1 MMDQKQIREEIEKLI
16 KKSYREIDKVF
27 AERLKEI
34 ISQIKK
40 LLMKIEGKDPHIG
53 WTEINKFRRL
63 DSELKRIEKDL
74 EGDHKKIAENINNLK
89 EKTYLDTFLK
99 HTYLFEQATKDRFL
113 TAIPDMKLVRKMLD
127 QPIKFIK
134 LDESLKK
141 ERKRALKRIRTDIT
155 LGVLNGEGFKKI
167 AKRLRTSLG
176 MTVKQSKRVAR
187 TEGGRAMEQAA
198 FDSAQVAKKFG
209 ARMHKIWEAT
219 LDLRTRPSHQVLDHQ
234 MKDIDE
240 PFEINGCKGMHP
252 KGFVGPGSAGE
263 NINCR
268 CIVLYTVNGELP
280 ETRRAEDIHGR
291 AKIIPTKSYQEWIKD
306 IEADMKKEYNNTNES
321 GAVYYEPNKVIQ
333 QSLSGKDLKD
343 YNHSISYYNEV
354 RNRDKSIEIYKV
366 YSNVNNMNTEFTQDD
381 IKKIYEHVF
390 ENKYELSN
398 GLSNFKPDIH
408 MAHSWQRLRE
418 GKNILPK
425 DLVLLGHELKE
436 HYFMNVLNMKYPE
449 AHKEAN
455 KFYNYEKLI

>member
-1 MMDQKQIREEIEKLI
+1 MDQKQIREEIEKLI
-16 KKSYREIDKVF
+16 KKSYKEIDKVF

-34 ISQIKK
+34 LSQIKK

-113 TAIPDMKLVRKMLD
+113 TAIPDMKLVRKMLE

-141 ERKRALKRIRTDIT
+141 ERKRALKRIRADIT

-198 FDSAQVAKKFG
+198 FDSAQVAKKYG

-268 CIVLYTVNGELP
+268 CVVLYTVNGELP
-280 ETRRAEDIHGR
+280 ATRRAEDIHGR

-306 IEADMKKEYNNTNES
+306 IEADMKKEYNNTSES
-321 GAVYYEPNKVIQ
+321 GAVFYFRDERDDIVKNNVQIKQEVHAYKFYNAIKNRNLDREAEKITANLINIG
-333 QSLSGKDLKD
+333 SGLT
-343 YNHSISYYNEV
+343 YLEV
-354 RNRDKSIEIYKV
+354 R
-366 YSNVNNMNTEFTQDD
+366 TAL
-381 IKKIYEHVF
+381 EHIF

-398 GLSNFKPDIH
+398 GLNHFAPDYT
-408 MAHSWQRLRE
+408 MAQSLQRLLN
-418 GKNILPK
+418 GKNILEK
-425 DLVLLGHELKE
+425 DIILLQHEHLE
-436 HYFMNVLNMKYPE
+436 HYYMNVIGMNYQDAHNETNKKYNFQE
-449 AHKEAN
+449 LE
-455 KFYNYEKLI
+455 

>member
-1 MMDQKQIREEIEKLI
+1 MDQKQIREEIEKLI
-16 KKSYREIDKVF
+16 KKSYKEIDKVF

-34 ISQIKK
+34 LNQIKK

-74 EGDHKKIAENINNLK
+74 EDDHKKIAENINNLK

-141 ERKRALKRIRTDIT
+141 ERKRALKRIRADIT

-198 FDSAQVAKKFG
+198 FDSAQVAKKYG

-268 CIVLYTVNGELP
+268 CTVIYSVNGILPDTRRVKINEKGSYQVPYQSYSDWLKVMEDFEISRMKRNKSKTKRKPVNAIKQKHLTKDFRDRGGLIWQDDDAESYLKDRSAHAMCLNEETIVLNKKPTISEILEELYHAEQWKSGELNGEP
-280 ETRRAEDIHGR
+280 INRIECE
-291 AKIIPTKSYQEWIKD
+291 IK
-306 IEADMKKEYNNTNES
+306 AQKYLLSVSKEYNIPKEEIKETMAN
-321 GAVYYEPNKVIQ
+321 
-333 QSLSGKDLKD
+333 LD
-343 YNHSISYYNEV
+343 YWE
-354 RNRDKSIEIYKV
+354 K
-366 YSNVNNMNTEFTQDD
+366 
-381 IKKIYEHVF
+381 
-390 ENKYELSN
+390 
-398 GLSNFKPDIH
+398 
-408 MAHSWQRLRE
+408 
-418 GKNILPK
+418 
-425 DLVLLGHELKE
+425 ELKR
-436 HYFMNVLNMKYPE
+436 
-449 AHKEAN
+449 
-455 KFYNYEKLI
+455 YEN

>member
-1 MMDQKQIREEIEKLI
+1 MDQKQIREEIEKLI
-16 KKSYREIDKVF
+16 KKSYKEIDKVF

-34 ISQIKK
+34 LNQIKK

-141 ERKRALKRIRTDIT
+141 ERKRALKRIRADIT

-167 AKRLRTSLG
+167 AKRLRNSLG
-176 MTVKQSKRVAR
+176 TTVKQSKRVAR

-198 FDSAQVAKKFG
+198 FDSAQVAKKYG

-252 KGFVGPGSAGE
+252 KGFVGLGSAGE

-268 CIVLYTVNGELP
+268 CVVLYTVNGELP
-280 ETRRAEDIHGR
+280 ATRRAIDANGRSTTVKNVSYPVWREKLEKEMQEIEEEKKKEEQENARKQMNEMLENGTITLNINPEKQNRHTLGHTLYEDYKTKNIAKDKPIPSYFDVPFEELNRLYEQNKDNMIYLTKNNGDWSKKAYIDFNKEIGAVIQDDKVIKTSL
-291 AKIIPTKSYQEWIKD
+291 AKIHFSKTGTHLVPYVRKER
-306 IEADMKKEYNNTNES
+306 KK
-321 GAVYYEPNKVIQ
+321 
-333 QSLSGKDLKD
+333 
-343 YNHSISYYNEV
+343 
-354 RNRDKSIEIYKV
+354 
-366 YSNVNNMNTEFTQDD
+366 
-381 IKKIYEHVF
+381 
-390 ENKYELSN
+390 
-398 GLSNFKPDIH
+398 
-408 MAHSWQRLRE
+408 
-418 GKNILPK
+418 
-425 DLVLLGHELKE
+425 
-436 HYFMNVLNMKYPE
+436 
-449 AHKEAN
+449 
-455 KFYNYEKLI
+455 